1 VPNSIE
7 LRLSKK
13 VVGKLFGRKRIS
25 VSKNID
31 EVLEKFSEKVD
42 EDVLAEFLRE
52 RR

>member
-1 VPNSIE
+1 MSNGIE
-7 LRLSKK
+7 LHLSKK
-13 VVGKLFGRKRIS
+13 AIRKLFGRKRIS

-31 EVLEKFSEKVD
+31 KMLEKFSEKVN